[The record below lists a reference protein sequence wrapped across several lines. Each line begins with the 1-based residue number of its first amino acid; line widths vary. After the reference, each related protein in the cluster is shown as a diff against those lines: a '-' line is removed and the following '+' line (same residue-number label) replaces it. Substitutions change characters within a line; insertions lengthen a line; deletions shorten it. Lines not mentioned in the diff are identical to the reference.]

1 MIRLLQ
7 ELCLRLPA
15 RDASRLRLYLLIL
28 TVLMT
33 TTMAAQM
40 PKPLPVELA
49 KWEFDASGHG
59 SAIETF
65 SQTEAKIEGVFEPMI
80 GPAGPAILM
89 DGYTTQIHTA
99 PMRALAGVQE
109 FSITCWIKVDAYP
122 WNSLPI
128 VDQTSGSESL
138 FFGLGPEGH
147 LLARVQ
153 RKAVAGQ
160 WTSEESVPLRKWT
173 LVTLTFDRSGNAG
186 FFIDDAV
193 VTPRTWA
200 AGGMATLPPQSTADG
215 LLIGHVRDPLL
226 PGPPK
231 TIHPQFPV
239 VYSLEGSLG
248 TVTVYG
254 GVLGRADVQT
264 LYGQADQQLLK
275 QTPAPPFPRAQT
287 GPGPFGAFYT
297 TLRFNPGWD
306 MARRM
311 AEDSDVV
318 VRFPQ
323 APIQLV
329 FWQGNN
335 FVPAWVTENNRWYTD
350 EFVEVYGHP
359 RCPDGE
365 DCEPMS
371 DKQSRYSHVRILEST
386 PARVVIHWRYALSEV
401 EKYKIADAPSPTA
414 WGDWADEYWFVY
426 PDGIAVRKQVL
437 WSDAPEREKSEF
449 QESIVLIPAGERP
462 EDSIHYD
469 ALTFADINGNT
480 HTYSWRPKSAPGLSL
495 PVGPAH
501 FPEAANAVIQWVNL
515 KSEWKPFEV
524 AWGSPVTFDA
534 YNGEQ
539 SISAFEWWNHW
550 PVAQIPSSGRSAV
563 APDRPGHTSVSH
575 IYWPIYAKDPER
587 IQRILMTGLTTL
599 SAKELVET
607 AASWRTPPKADVD
620 SGLPIQYDPS
630 QRAYLL
636 KAVQPRPLQITLH
649 GTKASPV
656 FHPAIVIA
664 GWTGGA
670 KISVK
675 GASPGS
681 PEPSIGHLEDLNGSR
696 LILFLPV
703 AGSSDV
709 DVTVSPR

>member
-1 MIRLLQ
+1 MIKPLQ
-7 ELCLRLPA
+7 KLCRRFLA
-15 RDASRLRLYLLIL
+15 RDASRLRLYLLVL

-33 TTMAAQM
+33 TTMRAQM
-40 PKPLPVELA
+40 PKPVELA
-49 KWEFDASGHG
+49 KWQFDASGHG

-65 SQTEAKIEGVFEPMI
+65 SHTEAKIEGVFEPMT
-80 GPAGPAILM
+80 GPVGPAILM
-89 DGYTTQIHTA
+89 DGYTTQIHAA
-99 PMRALAGVQE
+99 PMPALARAEE

-128 VDQTSGSESL
+128 VDQASGGESL

-147 LLARVQ
+147 LLARVE
-153 RKAVAGQ
+153 RKALAGQ
-160 WTSEESVPLRKWT
+160 WESTESVPLRKWT
-173 LVTLTFDRSGNAG
+173 LVTLTLDRSGTPG
-186 FFIDDAV
+186 FFIGDSV

-200 AGGMATLPPQSTADG
+200 EGAMATLPAESTVDG
-215 LLIGHVRDPLL
+215 LWIGHVRDPLL

-254 GVLGRADVQT
+254 AVLGRSDVQT
-264 LYGQADQQLLK
+264 LLGQADKQLLK
-275 QTPAPPFPRAQT
+275 QTPAPPFPKAKT

-297 TLRFNPGWD
+297 TLRFNRGWD
-306 MARRM
+306 MTRRM

-323 APIQLV
+323 APIQLI

-371 DKQSRYSHVRILEST
+371 DKQSRYSHVRILENT

-401 EKYKIADAPSPTA
+401 EKYKIADAPSAIA

-462 EDSIHYD
+462 EDSVHYD
-469 ALTFADINGNT
+469 ALTFADIKGNT
-480 HTYSWRPKSAPGLSL
+480 HTYSWQPKSAPGLSL
-495 PVGPAH
+495 PIGPKH

-550 PVAQIPSSGRSAV
+550 PVAQIASSGRSAV

-575 IYWPIYAKDPER
+575 IYWPIYATDSER

-599 SAKELVET
+599 PAKQLIET
-607 AASWRTPPKADVD
+607 AASWRTPAKAVVD

-636 KAVQPRPLQITLH
+636 KVDHPMPLRITLH
-649 GTKASPV
+649 GTDANPV

-664 GWTGGA
+664 GWTGAA

-675 GASPGS
+675 GAAPGS
-681 PEPSIGHLEDLNGSR
+681 PEPSIGHLGGLNGSR
-696 LILFLPV
+696 LVVFLPV
-703 AGSSDV
+703 AASSDV
-709 DVTVSPR
+709 DVAVSPQ

>member
-1 MIRLLQ
+1 VTIPLQHLCRRLPSGDASH
-7 ELCLRLPA
+7 LRLC
-15 RDASRLRLYLLIL
+15 LLIL
-28 TVLMT
+28 TVIMT
-33 TTMAAQM
+33 RTVSAQT
-40 PKPLPVELA
+40 PHPLPVELA
-49 KWEFDASGHG
+49 KWTFDAADHG
-59 SAIETF
+59 SAFETF
-65 SQTEAKIEGVFEPMI
+65 SRTEAKIEGVFEPMA
-80 GPAGPAILM
+80 GPVGPAILM

-99 PMRALAGVQE
+99 PMSALARAQE

-128 VDQTSGSESL
+128 VDQASGSESL
-138 FFGLGPEGH
+138 FLGLGPEGH
-147 LLARVQ
+147 LLARVE
-153 RKAVAGQ
+153 RKPVAGQ
-160 WTSEESVPLRKWT
+160 WVSAESVPLRTWT
-173 LVTLTFDRSGNAG
+173 LVTLTFDRAGKAG
-186 FFIDDAV
+186 FFIDDAAA
-193 VTPRTWA
+193 TAGKWA
-200 AGGMATLPPQSTADG
+200 EGGMATLPPLSTEDG

-231 TIHPQFPV
+231 TIHPQLPV
-239 VYSLEGSLG
+239 AYSLEGSLG
-248 TVTVYG
+248 SVTVYG
-254 GVLGRADVQT
+254 GVLGRADVQA
-264 LYGQADQQLLK
+264 LYGRADKQLLK
-275 QTPAPPFPRAQT
+275 QTPAPPFPRAEI

-437 WSDAPEREKSEF
+437 WSDAPEREKAEF

-469 ALTFADINGNT
+469 ALTFADTNGNT
-480 HTYSWRPKSAPGLSL
+480 HTYSWQPKSAPGLSL
-495 PVGPAH
+495 PIGPKH
-501 FPEAANAVIQWVNL
+501 FPEAVNAVIQWVNL

-524 AWGSPVTFDA
+524 AWGSPVSFDA

-575 IYWPIYAKDPER
+575 IYWPIFAQDQQR

-599 SAKELVET
+599 PANDLVET
-607 AASWRTPPKADVD
+607 AASWRTPAKADVD
-620 SGLPIQYDPS
+620 SGLPIQYDPA
-630 QRAYLL
+630 QRAYVL
-636 KAVQPRPLQITLH
+636 KVVQPGSLQITLH
-649 GTKASPV
+649 GTQASPV

-675 GASPGS
+675 GAAAGS
-681 PEPSIGHLEDLNGSR
+681 PEPSIGHLDALNGSR
-696 LILFLPV
+696 LVVFLPV
-703 AGSSDV
+703 AASSDV
-709 DVTVSPR
+709 DVTVSPQ

>member
-1 MIRLLQ
+1 MAGFLEAHRLWFT
-7 ELCLRLPA
+7 A
-15 RDASRLRLYLLIL
+15 GNSSRLRLLLLIL
-28 TVLMT
+28 MVIIT
-33 TTMAAQM
+33 TAMGAQT
-40 PKPLPVELA
+40 PRPAELA
-49 KWEFDASGHG
+49 QWKFDAAGHG
-59 SAIETF
+59 SAVETV
-65 SQTEAKIEGVFEPMI
+65 SQAEAKIEGVFEPME

-89 DGYTTQIHTA
+89 DGYTTQIRTT
-99 PMRALAGVQE
+99 PMRALAGAQE

-128 VDQTSGSESL
+128 IEQASGNESL

-153 RKAVAGQ
+153 REALAGQ
-160 WTSEESVPLRKWT
+160 WASDESVPLRKWT
-173 LVTLTFDRSGNAG
+173 LVTLTFDRSGKAQ
-186 FFIDDAV
+186 FFIDDSAV
-193 VTPRTWA
+193 TLMNWA
-200 AGGMATLPPQSTADG
+200 EGSMATLPAQPAADG
-215 LLIGHVRDPLL
+215 LWIGHVRDPLL

-231 TIHPQFPV
+231 TIHPQLPV

-254 GVLGRADVQT
+254 GVLRRADIQTLFGRADK
-264 LYGQADQQLLK
+264 QLLK
-275 QTPAPPFPRAQT
+275 QTPAPPFPRANT
-287 GPGPFGAFYT
+287 GSGPFGAFYT
-297 TLRFNPGWD
+297 TLPFTPGWD
-306 MARRM
+306 MTRRM

-318 VRFPQ
+318 VRFSQ

-437 WSDAPEREKSEF
+437 SSDAPEREKSEF

-469 ALTFADINGNT
+469 ALTFAAINGDT
-480 HTYSWRPKSAPGLSL
+480 HTYSWQPKSAPGLSL
-495 PVGPAH
+495 PAGPKH
-501 FPEAANAVIQWVNL
+501 FPEAVNAVIQWVNL
-515 KSEWKPFEV
+515 KSEWKPFAV

-575 IYWPIYAKDPER
+575 IYWPIYAKDSER

-599 SAKELVET
+599 PAKDLVET
-607 AASWRTPPKADVD
+607 AASWRTPAEADVD
-620 SGLPIQYDPS
+620 SGLPIHYDPS

-636 KAVQPRPLQITLH
+636 QVVQRRPLRITLH
-649 GTKASPV
+649 GTDASPV

-664 GWTGGA
+664 GWIGGA

-675 GASPGS
+675 GAAPGS
-681 PEPSIGHLEDLNGSR
+681 PEPSIGHLDGLNGST
-696 LILFLPV
+696 LVVFLPV
-703 AGSSDV
+703 AASSDV
-709 DVTVSPR
+709 DVTVSPQ